1 MIGVILVNLDKKNPQ
16 RRGADRISAHIANIK
31 VPPSFQKNLLS
42 LQLRSLS
49 NNLVIVILRTCQSTG
64 QSLYLHLL
72 VKVRQMMLK
81 RARIRRRWTS
91 SGRESRKKSSQVVLK
106 EERRALEDEVLKELK
121 EEVSKNVISGYSF
134 SEADNDVVN
143 KLVNKMTKSKGLEV
157 AAVDKKNVV
166 IDCPSTEVASD
177 VAHS

>member
-1 MIGVILVNLDKKNPQ
+1 
-16 RRGADRISAHIANIK
+16 
-31 VPPSFQKNLLS
+31 
-42 LQLRSLS
+42 
-49 NNLVIVILRTCQSTG
+49 
-64 QSLYLHLL
+64 
-72 VKVRQMMLK
+72 MLK

-91 SGRESRKKSSQVVLK
+91 SGRESRKRSSQVVLK

-166 IDCPSTEVASD
+166 IDCPSTENCRILAGPITTWPTS
-177 VAHS
+177 SSTTS

>member
-1 MIGVILVNLDKKNPQ
+1 
-16 RRGADRISAHIANIK
+16 
-31 VPPSFQKNLLS
+31 
-42 LQLRSLS
+42 
-49 NNLVIVILRTCQSTG
+49 
-64 QSLYLHLL
+64 
-72 VKVRQMMLK
+72 MLK

-91 SGRESRKKSSQVVLK
+91 SGRESRKRSSQVVLK

-121 EEVSKNVISGYSF
+121 KEVSKDVISGYSF

-166 IDCPSTEVASD
+166 IDCPSTESCRILAEPITTWPTS
-177 VAHS
+177 SSTTS